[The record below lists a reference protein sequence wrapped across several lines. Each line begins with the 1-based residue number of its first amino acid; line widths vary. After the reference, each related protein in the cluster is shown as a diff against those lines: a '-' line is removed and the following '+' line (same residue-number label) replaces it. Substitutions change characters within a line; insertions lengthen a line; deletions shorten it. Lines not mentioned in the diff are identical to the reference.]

1 MAVSNELPIAIE
13 VISGKDYYW
22 CSCGRSKKQPF
33 CDGSHSKTSFTP
45 IKFVSD
51 ENKKR
56 EEEIDKSVK
65 ESQARKEKVKKPKGL
80 KPKKRKKK
88 QSK

>member
-1 MAVSNELPIAIE
+1 MKKLWRKIKAHF
-13 VISGKDYYW
+13 SGW
-22 CSCGRSKKQPF
+22 PES
-33 CDGSHSKTSFTP
+33 
-45 IKFVSD
+45 VSD

-65 ESQARKEKVKKPKGL
+65 ESQARKVKKSKGL
-80 KPKKRKKK
+80 APKKKKKKK

>member
-1 MAVSNELPIAIE
+1 MKKIWQKIKAHF
-13 VISGKDYYW
+13 SGW
-22 CSCGRSKKQPF
+22 PEGASE
-33 CDGSHSKTSFTP
+33 
-45 IKFVSD
+45 

-65 ESQARKEKVKKPKGL
+65 ESQARKVKKSKGL
-80 KPKKRKKK
+80 NPKKKKKK